1 MQEVTIAIRFN
12 RVCLGAAKKKKH
24 GQTLFCF
31 DRDPVGRVMFMPSS
45 WLSCMRYAAKIANLH
60 HALVKKIDW
69 CPVVIGKPRN
79 DWRRTIVTKQNTD
92 GQKSHYALHEA
103 FKPGDVISVSAVL
116 PAGISLEDF
125 DRLLTLVGKYRGFSP
140 FNNIQEKYGTFE
152 VISIEPTT
160 GYIDPKNDNDVSTT
174 SAD

>member
-1 MQEVTIAIRFN
+1 MQEVTVVLRFN

-24 GQTLFCF
+24 GQTVFCF

-69 CPVVIGKPRN
+69 CPIVLGKPRN
-79 DWRRTIVTKQNTD
+79 DWRRTIVGKQNQNTE
-92 GQKSHYALHEA
+92 QTRSHYALHEA

-116 PAGISLEDF
+116 PDG
-125 DRLLTLVGKYRGFSP
+125 
-140 FNNIQEKYGTFE
+140 
-152 VISIEPTT
+152 
-160 GYIDPKNDNDVSTT
+160 
-174 SAD
+174 